1 MLTTVSG
8 MPTIVPTF
16 QGSFSLIFKIR
27 VSFIIIHSENKATS
41 NLCSCAPQSTQQARG
56 GVKGLG
62 SWLHFPSVFTVG
74 MGRDRYPILGILK
87 RAPIE
92 LRAWGWASDLPWV
105 TRRLSF
111 LVYKRAKL
119 GDQWHLSLS
128 VTKMPLRLW
137 VVILT
142 LLPGLLSLFASPLP
156 WFP

>member
-1 MLTTVSG
+1 MRTKQLQT
-8 MPTIVPTF
+8 
-16 QGSFSLIFKIR
+16 
-27 VSFIIIHSENKATS
+27 
-41 NLCSCAPQSTQQARG
+41 CAPVPHRAPNKPVG
-56 GVKGLG
+56 GGKLG

-74 MGRDRYPILGILK
+74 TGRDRYPILGILK

-128 VTKMPLRLW
+128 LSLCHQNAIEVVGGYFDPFARAVESICKPSAMVSISHWLLQIPLRCQ
-137 VVILT
+137 
-142 LLPGLLSLFASPLP
+142 GK
-156 WFP
+156 